1 MLEQPIHRGQGF
13 PLGVLNDVRV
23 DVHRHPDLGSWLPSR
38 GWLAGRM
45 SGRWMG
51 RRRGMATSDQ
61 AHVARR
67 KVGKGAGDREARA
80 DDHVAPVGPD
90 Y

>member
-1 MLEQPIHRGQGF
+1 
-13 PLGVLNDVRV
+13 
-23 DVHRHPDLGSWLPSR
+23 
-38 GWLAGRM
+38 
-45 SGRWMG
+45 
-51 RRRGMATSDQ
+51 MATSDQ

-67 KVGKGAGDREARA
+67 KVLEGAGDREARA